1 MITKSELNSSVHHE
15 KTSAGIFNPEAEEIS
30 WTGRWEPQGYQFWT
44 SKLKQVS
51 TLNDKFTE
59 WNIAAF
65 YPYLNHSWVG
75 YEQELEVGIPLPLGQ
90 KLNLTGFNNSF
101 NPRYFLLQLD
111 LPDWACWGPG
121 WLSVYAWTDFY
132 LHASLGNGCPL
143 YVYLYLHVNK
153 SICSSSAFVLL
164 FLKGLLIPSKIRISS
179 IWFRWQFSP
188 HEQQEIEMNC
198 FWNEPLLIQAVQQV
212 LE

>member
-1 MITKSELNSSVHHE
+1 VAITVS
-15 KTSAGIFNPEAEEIS
+15 
-30 WTGRWEPQGYQFWT
+30 
-44 SKLKQVS
+44 S
-51 TLNDKFTE
+51 TLDT
-59 WNIAAF
+59 F
-65 YPYLNHSWVG
+65 YS
-75 YEQELEVGIPLPLGQ
+75 
-90 KLNLTGFNNSF
+90 S
-101 NPRYFLLQLD
+101 
-111 LPDWACWGPG
+111 WACQTESVEVRDNS
-121 WLSVYAWTDFY
+121 LSVYAWTDFY
-132 LHASLGNGCPL
+132 LHASLGNGCSL

-153 SICSSSAFVLL
+153 HICSSSAFVLL